1 MDVLQRVAP
10 CAGPGIGIDLSPKQ
24 ELALL
29 ARILHRLGY
38 DDGLS
43 GHITVRQGD
52 GTFLTNPFAIGWDEI
67 CASHVATADG
77 DGNQVDG
84 PYVINKA
91 TELHFALHRARHV
104 EVAIHNHPRWT
115 STWSSHHR
123 IPPCYDQT
131 SAAMTG
137 TITLV
142 REYDGVVADPDVAKK
157 AVAAVGDADIA
168 LLANHGVLVTGANV
182 PQALWRA
189 RVIETR
195 SRNAWQV
202 EAMGA
207 GGEPLSSG
215 MSSLLEGAFAE
226 IGGAFPHYFE
236 YMARREIA
244 ADYRVLD

>member
-1 MDVLQRVAP
+1 MDVLQPVTAS
-10 CAGPGIGIDLSPKQ
+10 AGPGIGVECTPKQ
-24 ELALL
+24 ELALF

-43 GHITVRQGD
+43 GHITVRQSD

-67 CASHVATADG
+67 RASHVAAADG

-84 PYVINKA
+84 PFVINKA

-104 EVAIHNHPRWT
+104 NVAVHNHPRWT

-137 TITLV
+137 TIKLV
-142 REYDGVVADPDVAKK
+142 REYDGVVAEPDVARRT
-157 AVAAVGDADIA
+157 VAAVGDADIA
-168 LLANHGVLVTGANV
+168 LLANHGVLVTGATV

-189 RVIETR
+189 RVIEVR

-207 GGEPLSSG
+207 GGKTLPGG
-215 MSSLLEGAFAE
+215 MTDLLAATFAE
-226 IGGAFPHYFE
+226 LGGAFPNYFE

-244 ADYRVLD
+244 ADPSVLD